1 MSTTQTHVNR
11 RRAQRA
17 EALQNQRARQQA
29 AAARREREAQ
39 QREESTIMART
50 PRGNRRVSRD
60 SFYGRRAVAQEA
72 ASENGTARAVRTAQ
86 PGSGSSATS
95 AATATSATSA
105 SDSVQL
111 SSAAQTSSNP
121 FEGFAQGSSNVTVQS
136 GDTLSALLMRQG
148 YGQSEIYGENG
159 ALAQVMRAN
168 PSLRNPDLIF
178 PDQQLRLPSRG
189 ESGATS
195 AASSTPAAS
204 ITSQSSNG
212 NSVSDFLQQLTPQ
225 QNATSTQQQVPQN
238 LDWLYLGQNYGN
250 STPDYSTSSFFA

>member
-72 ASENGTARAVRTAQ
+72 ASASDNGNAARTTQPSTTSTA
-86 PGSGSSATS
+86 
-95 AATATSATSA
+95 SA

-111 SSAAQTSSNP
+111 SSTAQTSNNP
-121 FEGFAQGSSNVTVQS
+121 FEGYAQGSSNVTVQS

-148 YGQSEIYGENG
+148 YSESELYGDNG

-178 PDQQLRLPSRG
+178 PDQQLKLPSRG
-189 ESGATS
+189 ESGSTS
-195 AASSTPAAS
+195 AASTAA
-204 ITSQSSNG
+204 QPSNG
-212 NSVSDFLQQLTPQ
+212 NSVSEFLQQLTPQ
-225 QNATSTQQQVPQN
+225 QGTTSTQQQVPQN